1 MIIVRIVLR
10 KKHLADNF
18 DEEMAKIAQAVQK
31 I

>member
-1 MIIVRIVLR
+1 MIIVRIVLG

-18 DEEMAKIAQAVQK
+18 DEKMVTIAQAVQK